1 MKKIL
6 SLLSMLMITV
16 MAFATDYTDQLTF
29 KLTVGSNSSEK
40 SLPQGTLTIEKRVD
54 GTYNVTASGCDFS
67 AADFGNWGDI
77 SCDGVAGTTNAD
89 GLTTIEVSKP
99 EVFANGSVPS
109 GYSLSGQSLL
119 VKFNGTKAYAL
130 LKGKLALNAIVGYP
144 FEYTFGTDKGF
155 DGGSTGGGETG
166 GETSS
171 VVTVLENFKNDG
183 NRFSH
188 SFKIDWDKQKVV
200 MSIDPTSCGN
210 DLEHIVGLGVD
221 CTQWDGALHVY
232 NKYFDRYGTPAQTYN
247 RQMLQ
252 AYFPMPGNNNN
263 TGVFDRKSPFSIEV
277 SKDKGFV
284 VDGEVKISASQM
296 TSLFAQ
302 ANLTVGSGQGGDAAS
317 HALYKYIKVVPLDWT
332 EVPPVTVLITKKFND
347 VDYSNT
353 WSQAGTANVT
363 FEEMS
368 DETVKM
374 KFATD
379 GINISANALTKGT
392 DAKNR
397 TTYTGDA
404 VNDAMPTLTYT
415 IKAVVYTEGTEEKLY
430 MTMEANSGVTFNVG
444 EDPDY
449 VAPVT
454 YKNTLYVVENAKLLV
469 ETPDA
474 EVVLQDKGDN
484 KYDVTLPAFTAD
496 GKDVPSITF
505 EATKAD
511 NKLTASNVTVNNVYN
526 GEAAVVTM
534 DGTFEADN
542 KLFASLTVKCGEL
555 FDYEVGYGI
564 KPFVATTKEYTA
576 EWANVKVGDAEPVNF
591 QNAKVD
597 YTEFA
602 KGQYSLTFKDLTIG
616 GKKVGDF
623 TIKYVSKDN
632 MGQFSTTA
640 TAGEWTR
647 VEADQDVA
655 SLGDMPSISGF
666 EGVIGGTGDGTL
678 FVKFTINAYGT
689 VAVDFGHKYEA
700 PEPPVVPEV
709 VDVVEEGFKA
719 TGSSWK
725 KEGIAIDWDT
735 QYIAAKLDLSTCK
748 VSARPENVL
757 AVGTDITGWND
768 GPHYFFYYNKADKVL
783 QYNYLH
789 KANSSYNSGF
799 ANLSKAYIQL
809 TDEVVTIEISKQGGL
824 KINGESALVKYVNTA
839 SNPSNNSTES
849 WTTEDL
855 PTVFSGLW
863 ALNPI
868 DFGGCQG
875 DFMSNATYKYVKVVP
890 LGWKEPVTPPSVKD
904 TKTFNEALYMVQGT
918 TSSKLAD
925 ATVEVKEMSDKT
937 INMSLKYMETEYT
950 STELTKGTD
959 DKNRTTYTGKVS
971 NGSQTYDVAGVVY
984 EKDNAERLYMTMT
997 AAGVTLVVGENPDAV
1012 TPDPGV
1018 TEESNKTYTS
1028 NLRILDG
1035 ETTVV
1040 EEAEANVNIIKYSDE
1055 SYKVTL
1061 KNVNML
1067 NKTQD
1072 LVFVGKALI
1081 EEAPTEATEP
1091 LTIIAKSDEA
1101 TTTFFGE
1108 EMSATF
1114 EITEVSAEEIKMGF
1128 VLNNT
1133 SLEYQGEFNY
1143 TEEETPE
1150 VYTNNL
1156 HIYDAAAPET
1166 DLFQADQAK
1175 VEFLATATGGFKLTL
1190 KDVTLNEKTQDLVF
1204 TGTLPTPQPGGQDP
1218 LAEEGETTPAEP
1230 AMVLNATAD
1239 EATATFLGTTSATAV
1254 FNVIMNDEAETENDA
1269 FALTFTITAGEKT
1282 LGGEFNYEKQDTPD
1296 EKYPVS
1302 FDKTALNTSAH
1313 GRMLNSFSLQQA
1325 GKEKQTKSV
1334 KTSKAAYEDHTADEP
1349 FTVEAG
1355 SELTASFDYTG
1366 EWMHSFVYIDF
1377 DNDGDFSYK
1386 EGQWDQTGTDLVAF
1400 SFYSLDSN
1408 PKNDASG
1415 YNSVGDELTGDA
1427 RNTYAAPSFKA
1438 PAKAGE
1444 YRIRFKFDWNCILPG
1459 GSSSILS
1466 DGGGVWDATLKVVEP
1481 VVDGISSIN
1490 AEVANGEAQLFTVN
1504 GVKLN
1509 KLQKG
1514 LNIVRTADGKVKKVL
1529 VK

>member
-511 NKLTASNVTVNNVYN
+511 NKLTASNVTGNNVYN

-904 TKTFNEALYMVQGT
+904 TKTFNEALYMNDQKV
-918 TSSKLAD
+918 AD
-925 ATVEVKEMSDKT
+925 ATVVVKEMSDET
-937 INMSLKYMETEYT
+937 INMSLKFGENEYT

-959 DKNRTTYTGKVS
+959 TKGRTTYTGKVS
-971 NGSQTYDVAGVVY
+971 NGKQTYDVKAVVY
-984 EKDNAERLYMTMT
+984 EKDNVARLYMTLAT
-997 AAGVTLVVGENPDAV
+997 SVTTVVVGENPDVV
-1012 TPDPGV
+1012 TPEAVVYTNTLKVERSNGKSESYEDAKVSVLAKGNGVYEITLPKFSDLDGVPGEIGPV
-1018 TEESNKTYTS
+1018 MFQANGVEEDGKVVLTATDQKFKLTNTGWTNSTANVSMKGEIADGKLKATFNVDIDSYSSYKFTLYYGVEPPVVVKEESNKTYTS
-1028 NLRILDG
+1028 NLRIIDQTSEDENTLFQTDN
-1035 ETTVV
+1035 TS
-1040 EEAEANVNIIKYSDE
+1040 VNIIKYSDKT
-1055 SYKVTL
+1055 YKITL
-1061 KNVNML
+1061 K
-1067 NKTQD
+1067 Q
-1072 LVFVGKALI
+1072 I
-1081 EEAPTEATEP
+1081 
-1091 LTIIAKSDEA
+1091 
-1101 TTTFFGE
+1101 
-1108 EMSATF
+1108 
-1114 EITEVSAEEIKMGF
+1114 
-1128 VLNNT
+1128 
-1133 SLEYQGEFNY
+1133 
-1143 TEEETPE
+1143 
-1150 VYTNNL
+1150 
-1156 HIYDAAAPET
+1156 
-1166 DLFQADQAK
+1166 
-1175 VEFLATATGGFKLTL
+1175 
-1190 KDVTLNEKTQDLVF
+1190 TLNSKTSDLVF
-1204 TGTLPTPQPGGQDP
+1204 TGKAVESEVDPG
-1218 LAEEGETTPAEP
+1218 EGGAVVTEGT
-1230 AMVLNATAD
+1230 MVQATAD
-1239 EATATFLGTTSATAV
+1239 AETQNFLGGAVSAQFMWQDV
-1254 FNVIMNDEAETENDA
+1254 SDTEIRMS
-1269 FALTFTITAGEKT
+1269 FVLEGKT
-1282 LGGEFNYEKQDTPD
+1282 LSLGGEFNYEKTP
-1296 EKYPVS
+1296 EPPVEPTFPMENYQADGKGFVVS
-1302 FDKTALNTSAH
+1302 TDIDWSKQKFQAIIDATKCNAASTEDIFGFGAEATAWFKNIHVYADKGSYKAYFQPA
-1313 GRMLNSFSLQQA
+1313 A
-1325 GKEKQTKSV
+1325 GKDNNNTTVTIADQSNITIEVSKAEGLTVDGVVVIAAEQLTGIFDLTTVKFGSGENSQYSNALYKSV
-1334 KTSKAAYEDHTADEP
+1334 KLVDLPKDPE
-1349 FTVEAG
+1349 
-1355 SELTASFDYTG
+1355 TG
-1366 EWMHSFVYIDF
+1366 I
-1377 DNDGDFSYK
+1377 N
-1386 EGQWDQTGTDLVAF
+1386 A
-1400 SFYSLDSN
+1400 
-1408 PKNDASG
+1408 
-1415 YNSVGDELTGDA
+1415 
-1427 RNTYAAPSFKA
+1427 
-1438 PAKAGE
+1438 
-1444 YRIRFKFDWNCILPG
+1444 
-1459 GSSSILS
+1459 
-1466 DGGGVWDATLKVVEP
+1466 
-1481 VVDGISSIN
+1481 IN